1 MQDELFYTSNA
12 LPRARARTGRG
23 LRDWADLGRWRPRLV
38 VRLARRLL
46 ATWWRGALPCGLLLV
61 GLAGAA
67 QADDADLG
75 RLEFKNSC
83 AACHGLD
90 GKGGTDMAE
99 FLRLTPPDLTLLQ
112 RQNGGVF
119 PTARVYNTID
129 GRLEV
134 RGHGS
139 RAMPVWGQ
147 RYSEEAAYL
156 HSDPLLGERSV
167 RVRILALIDYLY
179 QLQR

>member
-1 MQDELFYTSNA
+1 MMKKVTLF
-12 LPRARARTGRG
+12 L
-23 LRDWADLGRWRPRLV
+23 
-38 VRLARRLL
+38 LL
-46 ATWWRGALPCGLLLV
+46 AGLCGAV
-61 GLAGAA
+61 V
-67 QADDADLG
+67 ADEADLG
-75 RLEFKNSC
+75 RLEYKNSC

-90 GKGGTDMAE
+90 GRSGTDMGE
-99 FLRLTPPDLTLLQ
+99 FLRLQPPDLTLLQ
-112 RQNGGVF
+112 QKNGGVF

-134 RGHGS
+134 RGHGT

-147 RYSEEAAYL
+147 RYTEEAAYI
-156 HSDPLLGERSV
+156 HSDPLLGERTV